1 MVWLNGK
8 KKTENSSECSSIL
21 NIIARITVAFL
32 PIYENLS
39 SYRTYNLTLKR
50 AENNEPLK
58 E

>member
-1 MVWLNGK
+1 MVKK
-8 KKTENSSECSSIL
+8 KKTENSSEYSSIL

-32 PIYENLS
+32 PICENLP

-50 AENNEPLK
+50 AENNELLK